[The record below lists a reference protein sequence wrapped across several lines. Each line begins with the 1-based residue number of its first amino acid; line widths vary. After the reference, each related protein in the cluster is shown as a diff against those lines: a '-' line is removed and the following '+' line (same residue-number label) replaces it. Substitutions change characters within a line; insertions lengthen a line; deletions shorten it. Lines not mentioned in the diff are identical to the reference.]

1 MNVKKAIKKVV
12 ALGAG
17 LTMIGATIMG
27 ATALDLSDYPQP
39 FVQNGLFSGKIVVGT
54 NAKTAD
60 VLGAIDIAAKLQGDA
75 KAPVEVGSSTSSVV
89 TGGVAIQDANDMF
102 TWGDNLASF
111 NNNKYD
117 EGDFPDLLAEGK
129 VVDKKG
135 TNKAEEWDYE
145 QYIEFGTYAL
155 GFDRSGFD
163 SDYDDPIVA
172 LDFSGAS
179 STAPL
184 MRFIVALKGSD
195 KIDAV
200 DLDDSETIEM
210 FGKVYTWDASNTATG
225 ELTLWASKSTT
236 YVEMGTPQTI
246 EVDGVEYEVEV
257 LGGNS
262 DSTPANAIIKVNG
275 EVDTVEE
282 GSSYTFGDLE
292 LYVENLVVNNIGGQ
306 SVAVNLFV
314 GSDEWTLPAAA
325 AAATPTNLEV
335 NGDTVDGIYVNV
347 TGDSNDNITKIA
359 FLVDPSDMLYD
370 GIADEYYD
378 WLALGDSFEVPHLGF
393 KLDFAGVAPALASE
407 GKSKVELKRSGD
419 GYDLMFTNEDGDS
432 FDLEVVTAANTTH
445 ITHPFQTSAGKGYGG
460 AVAAAVNISR
470 DQTFFVDGTGS
481 EPVTYVYQVVG
492 FVTQSSTDFVRIK
505 NLANNE
511 IKNYELNDELPG
523 TSATIDLLSK
533 TYEKISLSAA
543 TKNYVTADGG
553 LRVTFS
559 GVATANATATI
570 SFTEDVWGNNVDDT
584 TAETFTVTVDNDADE
599 DIKLMSAAYTTI
611 TAVNDRL
618 DKVEYGMT
626 PYGTWA
632 ELEIDNNGDYMNVY
646 YGTAEAN
653 YNLGFGPTGKVMV
666 TSTTTDGGNAYVVND
681 LGVGV
686 GVLDSNVDLGDA
698 NLIVVG
704 GPCVNT
710 IAAELMGNPANC
722 AEGFEEGKA
731 IIKFFAAHN
740 AVLVAGQSAQD
751 TQGACKVLAM
761 YDDPEYALSGTEV
774 EVLVPSLSDLSVS
787 PVQ

>member
-225 ELTLWASKSTT
+225 ELTLWASQSTT

-262 DSTPANAIIKVNG
+262 DSTPANATRN
-275 EVDTVEE
+275 
-282 GSSYTFGDLE
+282 
-292 LYVENLVVNNIGGQ
+292 
-306 SVAVNLFV
+306 VADIFKRI
-314 GSDEWTLPAAA
+314 SQKP
-325 AAATPTNLEV
+325 TPN
-335 NGDTVDGIYVNV
+335 
-347 TGDSNDNITKIA
+347 
-359 FLVDPSDMLYD
+359 
-370 GIADEYYD
+370 
-378 WLALGDSFEVPHLGF
+378 
-393 KLDFAGVAPALASE
+393 
-407 GKSKVELKRSGD
+407 
-419 GYDLMFTNEDGDS
+419 
-432 FDLEVVTAANTTH
+432 
-445 ITHPFQTSAGKGYGG
+445 
-460 AVAAAVNISR
+460 
-470 DQTFFVDGTGS
+470 
-481 EPVTYVYQVVG
+481 
-492 FVTQSSTDFVRIK
+492 
-505 NLANNE
+505 
-511 IKNYELNDELPG
+511 
-523 TSATIDLLSK
+523 
-533 TYEKISLSAA
+533 
-543 TKNYVTADGG
+543 
-553 LRVTFS
+553 
-559 GVATANATATI
+559 
-570 SFTEDVWGNNVDDT
+570 
-584 TAETFTVTVDNDADE
+584 
-599 DIKLMSAAYTTI
+599 
-611 TAVNDRL
+611 
-618 DKVEYGMT
+618 
-626 PYGTWA
+626 
-632 ELEIDNNGDYMNVY
+632 
-646 YGTAEAN
+646 
-653 YNLGFGPTGKVMV
+653 
-666 TSTTTDGGNAYVVND
+666 
-681 LGVGV
+681 
-686 GVLDSNVDLGDA
+686 
-698 NLIVVG
+698 
-704 GPCVNT
+704 
-710 IAAELMGNPANC
+710 
-722 AEGFEEGKA
+722 
-731 IIKFFAAHN
+731 
-740 AVLVAGQSAQD
+740 
-751 TQGACKVLAM
+751 
-761 YDDPEYALSGTEV
+761 
-774 EVLVPSLSDLSVS
+774 
-787 PVQ
+787 